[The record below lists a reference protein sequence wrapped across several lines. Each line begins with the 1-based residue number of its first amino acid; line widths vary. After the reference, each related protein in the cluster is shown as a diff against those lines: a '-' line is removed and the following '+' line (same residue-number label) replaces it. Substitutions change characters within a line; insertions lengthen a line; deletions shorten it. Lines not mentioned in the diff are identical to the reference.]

1 MAAEQGREV
10 FAIPGSIHSPLAK
23 GCHLLIKQGAK
34 LVESAEDILE
44 EFRYYQAVKAQR
56 QLPLPEEAPAEV
68 AGHPVL
74 EAMGYDPVAL
84 DVLARRCDLD
94 AAGLS
99 AQLLD
104 LELAGRIEML
114 PGALYRRLA

>member
-1 MAAEQGREV
+1 
-10 FAIPGSIHSPLAK
+10 
-23 GCHLLIKQGAK
+23 
-34 LVESAEDILE
+34 
-44 EFRYYQAVKAQR
+44 
-56 QLPLPEEAPAEV
+56 
-68 AGHPVL
+68 
-74 EAMGYDPVAL
+74 MGYDPVAL